1 MKTIASFL
9 ILIIF
14 ISCKQNEID
23 SNTTNWDFTKIK
35 FNNNSLNFI
44 GSDYNS
50 FTVTKNSDSTLI
62 LNCGFFQGWKKK
74 SILTTDT
81 LKLREKYFVI
91 DSLKKTSKQILSY
104 SIQNKI
110 FFQLVVTK
118 KNSTL
123 NNIKEDDDNSF
134 IPKDNFEYKA
144 KLFVQKDNINYFD
157 ENLWYK

>member
-1 MKTIASFL
+1 MKTLASFL
-9 ILIIF
+9 IVIIF
-14 ISCKQNEID
+14 ISCKQNEVD

-35 FNNNSLNFI
+35 FKNNSLNFI
-44 GSDYNS
+44 GSNYNA
-50 FTVTKNSDSTLI
+50 FTFTKKSDSTLI
-62 LNCGFFQGWKKK
+62 LHCAFFKGWKKK

-81 LKLREKYFVI
+81 LKLTEKYFVI

-110 FFQLVVTK
+110 FLQLVVTK
-118 KNSTL
+118 KNSAL
-123 NNIKEDDDNSF
+123 NNIMEDDNNSI